1 MDREEAAAPVNEL
14 DIDSGVY
21 EEPQEEQVEAQEA
34 EPQEDRTDWKAQAIE
49 ARTRLEML
57 QKMREE
63 QSQQQQAPQ
72 VDEAT
77 QIRQQIE
84 AKRAELPT
92 REQMNKDAN
101 LFWQREQVMDEIN
114 LLQEKLVDAR
124 LKQQERLLA
133 EQHVSGAVNQY
144 KARFANRQSFKAVEQ
159 QFDQMVSQLEPHL
172 RGNTVMLDMIRSK
185 LELDHMDRSKGQKAP
200 PRAPGSDYQPQAQAQ
215 ARSNQGKV
223 TWRSDADRQVGE
235 YYMSRGIISG
245 PEEFY
250 DPKYSERS
258 PSANN
263 NGTAIYDVPNTPRGW
278 RR

>member
-1 MDREEAAAPVNEL
+1 MDRDEVAPVNEL
-14 DIDSGVY
+14 DLDNGAY
-21 EEPQEEQVEAQEA
+21 EEAQEEQAEAREA
-34 EPQEDRTDWKAQAIE
+34 GTQEDRTDWKARAIE
-49 ARTRLEML
+49 AQTRLEML
-57 QKMREE
+57 QRMREE
-63 QSQQQQAPQ
+63 QTQQQPQQQ
-72 VDEAT
+72 VDEVT
-77 QIRQQIE
+77 QLRQQIE

-92 REQMNKDAN
+92 REQMNKDPN
-101 LFWQREQVMDEIN
+101 LFWQREQMVDEIN
-114 LLQEKLVDAR
+114 MLQERLMDTR

-185 LELDHMDRSKGQKAP
+185 LELDHMDRSKGQKTP
-200 PRAPGSDYQPQAQAQ
+200 PRAPGGDYQPQVQ

-223 TWRSDADRQVGE
+223 TWRSDEDRRVGE

-250 DPKYSERS
+250 DPKFNERS

-263 NGTAIYDVPNTPRGW
+263 NGVAIYDVPNTPRGW